1 MKFRLDQD
9 SLGKVKIP
17 ADAYY
22 GAFTGRAIN
31 QYHVTGN
38 KAHKNLID
46 AFVMI
51 KRSAAVANMK
61 TKAIDSKR
69 GKAVV
74 SACDKILS
82 GKFTDQFVVDMIN
95 SGAGTAFNMN
105 SNEVI
110 SNVALEILHKKKGQY
125 EFLHPNDHVN
135 MSQSSNDTYPTA
147 MHVAILM
154 NLKETIP
161 AVEILIKSL
170 SKKAKK
176 VFII

>member
-1 MKFRLDQD
+1 MEFRLDQD

-61 TKAIDSKR
+61 TKAIDVKACNAAILKVNQAGSLFDALEFADVANQNNIKLITSHRSGESTDSQISHIGIATKSKMLKV
-69 GKAVV
+69 GVV
-74 SACDKILS
+74 GGERVAKLNELLRLS
-82 GKFTDQFVVDMIN
+82 GHDFICGM
-95 SGAGTAFNMN
+95 A
-105 SNEVI
+105 
-110 SNVALEILHKKKGQY
+110 EI
-125 EFLHPNDHVN
+125 
-135 MSQSSNDTYPTA
+135 
-147 MHVAILM
+147 
-154 NLKETIP
+154 
-161 AVEILIKSL
+161 
-170 SKKAKK
+170 
-176 VFII
+176 

>member
-61 TKAIDSKR
+61 TKSYGCK
-69 GKAVV
+69 
-74 SACDKILS
+74 
-82 GKFTDQFVVDMIN
+82 TW
-95 SGAGTAFNMN
+95 
-105 SNEVI
+105 
-110 SNVALEILHKKKGQY
+110 
-125 EFLHPNDHVN
+125 
-135 MSQSSNDTYPTA
+135 
-147 MHVAILM
+147 
-154 NLKETIP
+154 
-161 AVEILIKSL
+161 KSY
-170 SKKAKK
+170 S
-176 VFII
+176 FSM